1 VSNLNGRTAL
11 ITGGTS
17 GIGEAT
23 AYAFAAEGA
32 RVAVAGRR
40 ADRGAQVVNKIAA
53 DGGEALYIRADMS
66 SDSDIKAMV
75 DHVIGAWGQLD
86 FAFNNAGM
94 FGTEAPFHAYDD
106 DIWDQWMDVNLKGV
120 YRCMKYELA
129 AMMAH
134 NENGGKEGPSRCIV
148 NNASIMGQRGS
159 TYAGPA
165 YAASKHGVIG
175 LTQQAAITYVQE
187 NIRVNS
193 VSPGPTVTEMTAAT
207 AAMPDEIK
215 QKIIDD
221 LLPIGRMG
229 EAEEVAA
236 AVVFLCS
243 TGAGMITGQDIAVD
257 GGQLAKL

>member
-1 VSNLNGRTAL
+1 VNSLDGKTML
-11 ITGGTS
+11 ITGATS

-23 AYAFAAEGA
+23 AYLFAQEGA
-32 RVAVAGRR
+32 RVAVVGRR
-40 ADRGAQVVNKIAA
+40 KDRGMQVVDKIHAEGGEAIFIAA
-53 DGGEALYIRADMS
+53 DMT
-66 SDSDIKAMV
+66 SDSDIKSMV
-75 DHVIGAWGQLD
+75 GEVVATWGQLN

-94 FGTEAPFHAYDD
+94 FGVEAPFHNYND
-106 DIWDQWMDVNLKGV
+106 DIWDQWMAVNLKGV
-120 YRCMKYELA
+120 YRCMKHELA
-129 AMMAH
+129 AMMEA
-134 NENGGKEGPSRCIV
+134 GRPEGMSRCIV

-165 YAASKHGVIG
+165 YSASKHGVIG
-175 LTQQAAITYVQE
+175 LTRQGAISYAQE
-187 NIRVNS
+187 KIRVNS

-215 QKIIDD
+215 QKVIDD

-236 AVVFLCS
+236 TVLFLCS
-243 TGAGMITGQDIAVD
+243 KGAAMITGQDIAVD

>member
-1 VSNLNGRTAL
+1 MTSLAGRTVL

-23 AYAFAAEGA
+23 AYQFAREGA

-40 ADRGAQVVNKIAA
+40 EDRGAMVIDAIEEE
-53 DGGEALYIRADMS
+53 GGDALFIRADVT
-66 SDSDIKAMV
+66 SDNDIKAMV
-75 DHVIGAWGQLD
+75 DAVVSKWGGLD

-94 FGTEAPFHAYDD
+94 FGLEAPFHTYDD
-106 DIWDQWMDVNLKGV
+106 DTWDLWMNTNLKSV

-129 AMMAH
+129 AMMAA
-134 NENGGKEGPSRCIV
+134 GKDGPSRCIV

-159 TYAGPA
+159 PYAGPA
-165 YAASKHGVIG
+165 YAASKHGVIS
-175 LTQQAAITYVQE
+175 LTKQAAITYALD

-193 VSPGPTVTEMTAAT
+193 VSPGPTVTEITAAT
-207 AAMPDEIK
+207 ANAPDEIL
-215 QKIIDD
+215 QRVIDD

-229 EAEEVAA
+229 DATEVAA
-236 AVVFLCS
+236 TVLFLCS
-243 TGAGMITGQDIAVD
+243 DGAGMITGQDIAVD